1 MTMPDHLRGDGP
13 CSDCG
18 TLDNVVWFTDNVLWN
33 HVMAFP
39 EVSFDDPGGI
49 LCIPCFV
56 IRVDAAGLFPTGW
69 RLLPDFH
76 WETREEREARR
87 VR

>member
-18 TLDNVVWFTDNVLWN
+18 TSDNVVWFTDNVLWN

-56 IRVDAAGLFPTGW
+56 VRVDEAGLFPTGW